1 ADFAASLEEMLTRL
15 RASSGPFSAVSRKLL
30 GFIRTLGQPGRLLTL
45 AVGVARTLCR
55 AADAADLL
63 ARATL
68 EAGLEGPAGAVAC
81 TVVTAVFGWL
91 LGQLLQR
98 LAHKDA
104 GVGHRLSEQLQA
116 LSPGPV
122 LREESADEREVPASD
137 EGGPAAVLV
146 QGLHSFAQAQQVSM
160 PTPAHLPQSL
170 GPPLSGLAAIRR
182 RNRDATPPQ
191 RRPVRVQKVLEE
203 VVDVLD
209 EGDYVQRSFWED
221 PRSER
226 AVRVKRFWDAV
237 EQSPEG

>member
-1 ADFAASLEEMLTRL
+1 YPCLKPGVCPPAVGVEALLELAPVLQCWQRSWWRCPSQGTSSGSGTSGQQKPKADFAASLEEMLTRL

-122 LREESADEREVPASD
+122 LREESADERE
-137 EGGPAAVLV
+137 
-146 QGLHSFAQAQQVSM
+146 
-160 PTPAHLPQSL
+160 
-170 GPPLSGLAAIRR
+170 
-182 RNRDATPPQ
+182 
-191 RRPVRVQKVLEE
+191 
-203 VVDVLD
+203 
-209 EGDYVQRSFWED
+209 
-221 PRSER
+221 
-226 AVRVKRFWDAV
+226 
-237 EQSPEG
+237 